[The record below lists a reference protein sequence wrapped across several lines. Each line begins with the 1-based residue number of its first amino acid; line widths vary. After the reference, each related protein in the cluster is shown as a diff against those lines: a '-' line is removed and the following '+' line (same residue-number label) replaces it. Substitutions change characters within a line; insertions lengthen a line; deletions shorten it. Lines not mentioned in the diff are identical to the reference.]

1 MASAIHHDAHE
12 KPAERLAR
20 AGRTIKAR
28 ARKIAKDAAH
38 RVHDL
43 RHPASREIALPPMTK
58 GLNAALIV
66 AGIGVVLGLAI
77 YPRTRAL
84 AIAAAPGLW
93 KALQGRALLAA

>member
-1 MASAIHHDAHE
+1 MASATHHDTHE

-28 ARKIAKDAAH
+28 ARKVAKDAAE
-38 RVHDL
+38 RVHEL
-43 RHPASREIALPPMTK
+43 RHPESRAVAIPSASK
-58 GLNAALIV
+58 GLSAALIV
-66 AGIGVVLGLAI
+66 AGVGLALGLAI

-93 KALQGRALLAA
+93 KAFQSRALLAA